1 MDGEAEE
8 LTMAH
13 IARTY
18 YESVYR
24 FCVRR
29 VGVEWAADVAQDTFL
44 TAQKALPKYRRES
57 KLQTWLFGIA
67 FNECRRTV
75 RQRRI
80 GAVSLEI
87 TEEPSTPTPDSG
99 WIDRQLLQSAI
110 GKLSA
115 EHQEVVLLREIE
127 GLTYDEAAAILGI
140 PSGTVKSRLHHA
152 FLHLRRDLGAD
163 SLPEGEV
170 AR

>member
-1 MDGEAEE
+1 
-8 LTMAH
+8 MAN

-24 FCVRR
+24 FCVLR

-87 TEEPSTPTPDSG
+87 TEEPASPTPDSS
-99 WIDRQLLQSAI
+99 WIDRQVLQAAI
-110 GKLSA
+110 GKLSP
-115 EHQEVVLLREIE
+115 EHREVVLLREMD
-127 GLTYDEAAAILGI
+127 GMTYDEAAAILGI
-140 PSGTVKSRLHHA
+140 PAGTVKSRLHHA
-152 FLHLRRDLGAD
+152 FLHLRRELGVE
-163 SLPEGEV
+163 SQPGEGV
-170 AR
+170 AK